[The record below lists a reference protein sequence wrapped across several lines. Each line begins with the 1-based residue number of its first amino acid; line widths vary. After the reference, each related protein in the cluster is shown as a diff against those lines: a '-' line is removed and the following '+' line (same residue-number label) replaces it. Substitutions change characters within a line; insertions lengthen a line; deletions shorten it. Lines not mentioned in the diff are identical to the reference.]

1 MSLWDYLKREVSYGY
16 LLRGRE
22 DIYSEKQQ
30 RILTIMRTP
39 RELEKVN
46 TILLCSLRILR
57 SSLTG
62 QPLHSK
68 RKGLVYILL

>member
-39 RELEKVN
+39 RELEKV
-46 TILLCSLRILR
+46 IYYIVFSLCYV
-57 SSLTG
+57 
-62 QPLHSK
+62 Q
-68 RKGLVYILL
+68 